1 MTITEATFRLATQ
14 AESSRAKGSFLLNT
28 LKAPFYYGNMVWTTI
43 NTVRNAHN
51 TLLWDSPLVQKVYD
65 TFMNRIGLKPEYPY
79 IRERFSLLGTNYN
92 LYDPE
97 LIKKFYE
104 IHRNGADGLFAPN
117 KSMTIM
123 GQMLMKWFPGLTL
136 EDFIGTCADDQT
148 RLLHGLLQRK
158 LNRGSINEKF
168 HVIQEKCQEIL
179 IDIARADSPVN
190 FNEAARLYNA
200 EVFGQTLF
208 DDPEVGLKIGK
219 LIVEFKSYLI
229 RVFMKR
235 MTKDDAQFA
244 ERMAAEVQECTKKL
258 LEEVTDLPLFAGSNL
273 TLAQKQAMIF
283 ITLFAAQDNTT
294 TLLSAMVGH
303 LAKVSDDEIAELEKA
318 AVQHL
323 LKEDRTPFNYPQEI
337 TEYLNAI
344 LKLYPPVPLVAR
356 GVKND
361 LCIDF
366 KIEGDNQ
373 THTKFIPK
381 GAFVA
386 ARMIDIGDRFFG
398 ERGPHTCPGKDLAKV
413 ETLEFFTQLLAHY
426 NFSHHGST
434 DYHLESQVTSN
445 LTPDVMIRLHEPESE
460 IDDILLLAQNENLG

>member
-14 AESSRAKGSFLLNT
+14 EEKNRAKGSFLVNT

-51 TLLWDSPLVQKVYD
+51 TLLWDSPLAQKVYD
-65 TFMNRIGLKPEYPY
+65 AFMNHIGLKPEYPY

-97 LIKKFYE
+97 LTKKFYE
-104 IHRNGADGLFAPN
+104 IHRNGADNLFAPN

-136 EDFIGTCADDQT
+136 EDFIGTCAEDQT

-158 LNRGSINEKF
+158 LNRASISSTF
-168 HVIQEKCQEIL
+168 HVIQDKCKEVLEEMAQS
-179 IDIARADSPVN
+179 DSQIN
-190 FNEAARLYNA
+190 FNETARKYNA

-208 DDPEVGLKIGK
+208 DDPEVGVKIGT

-235 MTKDDAQFA
+235 LTKEDPQFA
-244 ERMAAEVQECTKKL
+244 EKMAAEVHECTKKL
-258 LEEVTDLPLFAGSNL
+258 LDEATDLPLFAGSNL
-273 TLAQKQAMIF
+273 SLAQKQAMIF

-303 LAKVSDDEIAELEKA
+303 LAKLKKEELAGLEDA
-318 AVQHL
+318 AVKHL
-323 LKEDRTPFNYPQEI
+323 LKQDRTPFKYPQVI
-337 TEYLNAI
+337 VDYLNEI

-366 KIEGDNQ
+366 KIEGDGHL
-373 THTKFIPK
+373 HTKFIPK
-381 GAFVA
+381 GSFIA

-426 NFSHHGST
+426 DVIHHGST
-434 DYHLESQVTSN
+434 DYYLESQVTSN
-445 LTPDVMIRLHEPESE
+445 LTPEVMITIKEPVLEE
-460 IDDILLLAQNENLG
+460 DDL